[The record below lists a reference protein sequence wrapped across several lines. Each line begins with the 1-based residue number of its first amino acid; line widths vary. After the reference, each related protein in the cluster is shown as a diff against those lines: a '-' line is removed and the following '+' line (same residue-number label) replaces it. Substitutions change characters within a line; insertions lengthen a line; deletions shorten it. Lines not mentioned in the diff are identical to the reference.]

1 MKRQLLLPFIIALF
15 AISCDKEL
23 RNDLV
28 MWYDKPAS
36 AWESALPLGNGRLGA
51 MPSGGVGF
59 ERITLNEISMWSGS
73 VQNSDNPQAL
83 ETLSRMRQLLL
94 EGHNAEA
101 QKLFFTFGCRNYAR
115 QYGCY
120 ETLGALDL
128 AFPTLDTAKIRN
140 YRRDLNL
147 RSGVATT
154 RFEIGDV
161 SYRRE
166 YFVSRSAD
174 IVVVRLEASR
184 PVLNLSVTLSRPERS
199 KTTIDEG
206 RIRMA
211 GTLDAGDPT
220 LSGVS
225 YCAEADISSDG
236 KQHPSE
242 SAIRVDNA
250 SQVTIILSAAT
261 SYDSN
266 TTYVEQVEKL
276 LGNATKTSYRQLK
289 RRAIA
294 AHNPLIERVDLQL
307 ADNSRIDL
315 ATIPT
320 NLRIARFAAGDDPTF
335 AALYMQYGR
344 YLLIASTRE
353 GSLPPN
359 LQGLWAD
366 EVNTPWFG
374 DYHLNINV
382 QMNHWPAE
390 VGNLSELHLPLADYI
405 ERLVPS
411 GEQTAKNYYNAK
423 GWCAHAISNVW
434 FFTGPGDH
442 PAWGATN
449 TCGAWAALHLW
460 DHYCYTLDK
469 EFLCQ
474 KYPVLRGAAQFLA
487 ELLIEEPSHGWLVT
501 APTNSPENSY
511 LCPHTKE
518 PLTLC
523 MGSTMDN
530 QVIREVFCATAQAAE
545 ILGIDNDFTTTL
557 REKARRLPPNR
568 IAEDGRLMEWLEPYA
583 EAEPQHRHVSHL
595 FGLYPGTEITRNKTP
610 ELVEACR
617 KTLEARGDEGT
628 GWSRAWKIC
637 FWARIGDGDRAY
649 KLLKGLLHPTSTNGS
664 NYGGHVAGSYPNLFC
679 AHPPFQIDGNFGG
692 SAGIMEMLLQSHDGA
707 IDLLPALP
715 KAWSEGSFR
724 GLKARGNVEVD
735 CCWKANR
742 AEQVTLRS
750 ATDQKVML
758 RLADG
763 TTQEIMC
770 CAGKAQT
777 IDLTIGNQSI

>member
-1 MKRQLLLPFIIALF
+1 MKRQLLLPFIVALF
-15 AISCDKEL
+15 AISCNKEL
-23 RNDLV
+23 RNDLIL
-28 MWYDKPAS
+28 WYDKPAS
-36 AWESALPLGNGRLGA
+36 IWESTLPLGNGRLGA

-83 ETLSRMRQLLL
+83 EALTQMRRLLL
-94 EGHNAEA
+94 EGRNAEA
-101 QKLFFTFGCRNYAR
+101 QKLFFTFGCRDYAR

-128 AFPTLDTAKIRN
+128 AFSELDTTKIRN
-140 YRRDLNL
+140 YRRELNL
-147 RSGVATT
+147 RSGVAAT

-166 YFVSRSAD
+166 YFVSRAAD
-174 IVVVRLEASR
+174 VIVVRLEASQ
-184 PVLNLSVTLSRPERS
+184 PVLHFAATLSRSERS
-199 KTTIDEG
+199 KTTIDAG
-206 RIRMA
+206 RIRMT

-220 LSGVS
+220 LAGIS
-225 YCAEADISSDG
+225 YQAVADISSDG
-236 KQHPSE
+236 LQQNTE
-242 SAIRVDNA
+242 SAIRIEKA
-250 SQVTIILSAAT
+250 SQVTILLSAAT
-261 SYDSN
+261 SYDNN
-266 TTYVEQVEKL
+266 TAYARQVEQL
-276 LGNATKTSYRQLK
+276 LDNATKTRYNQLK
-289 RRAIA
+289 SDAVA
-294 AHNPLIERVDLQL
+294 AHNALIERVDLQL
-307 ADNSRIDL
+307 TDNGKIDPT
-315 ATIPT
+315 TIPT
-320 NLRIARFAAGDDPTF
+320 NLRIARFANGEDPTF

-366 EVNTPWFG
+366 KVNTPWFG

-469 EFLCQ
+469 EFLRQ

-487 ELLIEEPSHGWLVT
+487 DLLIKEPSHGWLVT

-511 LCPHTKE
+511 ICPRTKE

-530 QVIREVFCATAQAAE
+530 QVIREVFRATAQAAE
-545 ILGIDNDFTTTL
+545 ILGIDNDFATTL
-557 REKARRLPPNR
+557 RKKIQQLPPNR

-649 KLLKGLLHPTSTNGS
+649 KLLKGLLQPVTAWGIMNGHH
-664 NYGGHVAGSYPNLFC
+664 GAGSYPNLFC
-679 AHPPFQIDGNFGG
+679 SHPPFQIDGNFGG
-692 SAGIMEMLLQSHDGA
+692 SAGIMEMLMQSHDGA

-724 GLKARGNVEVD
+724 GLKARRNVEVD
-735 CCWKANR
+735 CCWKAGR

-750 ATDQKVML
+750 ATDQKVIL

-763 TTQEIMC
+763 TSRKVMC
-770 CAGKAQT
+770 RAGKPLT
-777 IDLTIGNQSI
+777 IDFAPEKQPI

>member
-1 MKRQLLLPFIIALF
+1 MKRQLLLPFIVALF
-15 AISCDKEL
+15 AISCNKEL
-23 RNDLV
+23 RNDLIL
-28 MWYDKPAS
+28 WYDKPAS
-36 AWESALPLGNGRLGA
+36 IWESTLPLGNGRLGA

-83 ETLSRMRQLLL
+83 EALTQMRRLLL
-94 EGHNAEA
+94 EGRNAEA
-101 QKLFFTFGCRNYAR
+101 QKLFFTFGCRDYAR

-128 AFPTLDTAKIRN
+128 AFSELDTTKIRN
-140 YRRDLNL
+140 YRRELNL
-147 RSGVATT
+147 RSGVAAT

-166 YFVSRSAD
+166 YFVSRAAD
-174 IVVVRLEASR
+174 VIVVRLEASQ
-184 PVLNLSVTLSRPERS
+184 PVLNLSATLSRPERS
-199 KTTIDEG
+199 KAVIENG
-206 RIRMA
+206 RIRMT
-211 GTLDAGDPT
+211 GTLATGDST
-220 LSGVS
+220 TSGVS
-225 YCAEADISSDG
+225 YSAIADISSNG
-236 KQHPSE
+236 NQQNTE
-242 SAIRVDNA
+242 SAIQIDNA

-261 SYDSN
+261 SYNN
-266 TTYVEQVEKL
+266 TAHAELTENL
-276 LGNATKTSYRQLK
+276 LDKATKRSYDKLK
-289 RRAIA
+289 SKSVA
-294 AHNPLIERVDLQL
+294 AHNALIERVDLQL
-307 ADNSRIDL
+307 ADKNKIDP

-320 NLRIARFAAGDDPTF
+320 NLRIARFFTGEDPTF

-344 YLLIASTRE
+344 YLLISSTRE

-366 EVNTPWFG
+366 ETNTPWFG

-469 EFLCQ
+469 EFLRQ

-487 ELLIEEPSHGWLVT
+487 DLLIKEPSHGWLVT

-511 LCPHTKE
+511 ICPRTGEH
-518 PLTLC
+518 LTLC

-530 QVIREVFCATAQAAE
+530 QVIREVFGATIQAAE
-545 ILGIDNDFTTTL
+545 ILDTDNDFAALL
-557 REKARRLPPNR
+557 REKTRRLPPNR
-568 IAEDGRLMEWLEPYA
+568 IAEDGRLMEWLAPYE

-595 FGLYPGTEITRNKTP
+595 FGLYPGTEITRTKTP

-637 FWARIGDGDRAY
+637 FWARLGDGDRAY
-649 KLLKGLLHPTSTNGS
+649 KLLKGLLQPVTAWGIQSGNHG
-664 NYGGHVAGSYPNLFC
+664 AGSYPNLFC
-679 AHPPFQIDGNFGG
+679 SHPPFQIDGNFGG

-715 KAWSEGSFR
+715 KAWDEGSFR
-724 GLKARGNVEVD
+724 GLKARGNIEVD
-735 CCWKANR
+735 CCWKDGR

-750 ATDQKVML
+750 AYDQKVVL
-758 RLADG
+758 RLVDG
-763 TTQEIMC
+763 TTREVTC
-770 CAGKAQT
+770 RTGKSEK
-777 IDLTIGNQSI
+777 IVFENK